1 SAPMTKLLG
10 STALAPG
17 ALVAAAA
24 GEGFFSAGA
33 ASRALI
39 PKTHSKDSRIATRQ
53 RVMALLYSRSARS
66 YYRSFGWERGENPPR
81 SPLICVTRRRI
92 EAAAMSYFLAKTD
105 PETYSIEKLEKE
117 RKTVWDGVRNPQ
129 ALRAIREM
137 RPGDRVF
144 VYHSQGEV
152 AIVGLAKLV
161 SEPRPDPKDPKLTG
175 VDVEYV
181 GRVDPPVTLR
191 EIKESKL
198 FDDWSLVRQSR
209 LSTMAA
215 PQEFVEWVRKKHPK
229 AKI

>member
-1 SAPMTKLLG
+1 
-10 STALAPG
+10 
-17 ALVAAAA
+17 
-24 GEGFFSAGA
+24 
-33 ASRALI
+33 
-39 PKTHSKDSRIATRQ
+39 
-53 RVMALLYSRSARS
+53 
-66 YYRSFGWERGENPPR
+66 
-81 SPLICVTRRRI
+81 
-92 EAAAMSYFLAKTD
+92 MSYFLAKTD

-137 RPGDRVF
+137 RPGDSVF
-144 VYHSQGEV
+144 VYHSQGEA
-152 AIVGLAKLV
+152 AIVGLAMVV
-161 SEPRPDPKDPKLTG
+161 SEPRPDPKDPKLTV
-175 VDVEYV
+175 VDLEYL

-215 PQEFVEWVRKKHPK
+215 PQAFVEWVRKKHPK